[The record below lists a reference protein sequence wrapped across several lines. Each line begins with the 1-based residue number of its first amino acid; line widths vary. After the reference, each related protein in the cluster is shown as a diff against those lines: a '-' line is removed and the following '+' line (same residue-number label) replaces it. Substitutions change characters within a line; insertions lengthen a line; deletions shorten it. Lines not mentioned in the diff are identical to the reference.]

1 MRLSSLALAA
11 LLATPLAAGANS
23 QLFIVNANGP
33 GVGFNDPTPAD
44 PLPTN
49 PGTTVGEQRL
59 IAFQYAADIWGAT
72 LDSSVPIFIQASF
85 EPRPC
90 TATSGVLGSAG
101 ATFVFSDFA
110 GAIFPATWYASA
122 LADKLSGEDLA
133 PGFPD
138 MVARFNSELGKPGC
152 LQTASWYY
160 GRDPNQGPSQINL
173 VTVLLHEFA
182 HGLGFASFTN
192 PATGALLAGQID
204 VYSKFYWD
212 ARDGLF
218 RDQYTTDAERA
229 ASALHYRDVAWAG
242 PHATRAAPQVLERG
256 TPALKVDLP
265 SDEVTLPVG
274 PATFGPALSPDGVKG
289 EFALAL
295 DPAGTSLACGP
306 VANPA
311 ELRRKI
317 AVVDRGA
324 CTFVTKVLNAQAAG
338 ARAVIVVDNVAGGPP
353 PALGGTDPTVT
364 IPSVRIT
371 KEHGDAVKAAM
382 AGSRVEGKAWLDRTR
397 LTGSDRRARVLLNAT
412 DPVQPGSSISHWDP
426 LTFRNQLM
434 EPAINADL
442 THQVTPPED
451 LTSELLRDL
460 GWFTDRNLDG
470 RPDRPG
476 EVVTRPVG
484 GGRGH

>member
-1 MRLSSLALAA
+1 MRLPALALAV
-11 LLATPLAAGANS
+11 LLAAPVAAGATT
-23 QLFIVNANGP
+23 QILILNANAP
-33 GVGFNDPTPAD
+33 GVGFNDPTPVD

-59 IAFQYAADIWGAT
+59 IAFQYAADIWGST
-72 LDSSVPIFIQASF
+72 LDSRVPVYIQATF

-90 TATSGVLGSAG
+90 TATSAVLGSAG
-101 ATFVFSDFA
+101 ATAVFSDFP

-122 LADKLSGEDLA
+122 LADKLSSEDLA
-133 PGFPD
+133 AEIAVPFPD
-138 MVARFNSELGKPGC
+138 LVARFNSEIGTPTC
-152 LQTASWYY
+152 LAGASWYY

-182 HGLGFASFTN
+182 HGLGFASFTS
-192 PATGALLAGQID
+192 PTSGAYLAGQID
-204 VYSKFYWD
+204 VYSKFYYD

-218 RDQYTTDAERA
+218 REQYATDAGRA
-229 ASALHYRDVAWAG
+229 ASALHYRDVVWAG
-242 PHATRAAPQVLERG
+242 PHTRTAAAQVLDRG
-256 TPALKVDLP
+256 SPSLKVDLP
-265 SDEVTLPVG
+265 ADEVLVPVG
-274 PATFGPALSPDGVKG
+274 TATFGPPLTPDGVKG
-289 EFALAL
+289 ELALAL
-295 DPAGTSLACGP
+295 DPGGTSLACGP

-311 ELRRKI
+311 ALRGRI

-353 PALGGTDPTVT
+353 PALGGSDPAVT
-364 IPSVRIT
+364 IPSVRVTLKDGTVI
-371 KEHGDAVKAAM
+371 KAAM
-382 AGSRVEGKAWLDRTR
+382 AGSRVEGKAWLDVGL
-397 LTGSDRRARVLLNAT
+397 LTGADQRKRVLLNAT

-451 LTSELLRDL
+451 LTSELLRDI
-460 GWFTDRNLDG
+460 GWYTDRNLDG
-470 RPDRPG
+470 VPDRPG
-476 EVVTRPVG
+476 EVVTRPV
-484 GGRGH
+484 R